1 MSFLDNLSKT
11 VGSAASTAAKKSGE
25 LVEITKINMSI
36 NKEEESINRVYAEIG
51 KKFYEINADSIGND
65 GYNKFFE
72 QIKKHQQTI
81 NELKKKLNQIGG

>member
-11 VGSAASTAAKKSGE
+11 AGSAASAAVKKSGE

-36 NKEEESINRVYAEIG
+36 NKEKDSISKVYAKIG
-51 KKFYEINADSIGND
+51 KKFYEVNADSMEND
-65 GYNKFFE
+65 EYAELFE
-72 QIKKHQQTI
+72 QIKRHHQTI

>member
-1 MSFLDNLSKT
+1 MSFLDNLNKT
-11 VGSAASTAAKKSGE
+11 VGSAASAAAKKSGE

-36 NKEEESINRVYAEIG
+36 NKEEDSINKVYAKIG
-51 KKFYEINADSIGND
+51 KKFYEVNVDSMEND
-65 GYNKFFE
+65 EYAKLFK